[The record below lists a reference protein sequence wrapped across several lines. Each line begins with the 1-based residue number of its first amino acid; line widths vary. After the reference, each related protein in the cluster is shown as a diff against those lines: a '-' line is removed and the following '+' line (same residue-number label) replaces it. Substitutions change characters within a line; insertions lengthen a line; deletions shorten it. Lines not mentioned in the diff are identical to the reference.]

1 MKRIKFFLVAA
12 MLLISASGVQAQS
25 IGDLLTGLGKT
36 LVGDKATTAASLKGT
51 WTYTGPACEFESD
64 NLLSKA
70 GGSAVS
76 TKIENKITPVLKK
89 YGVHGIVYTFDGNGN
104 YTTKIKKRTIKGTYT
119 FDSKKKTI
127 TFKPHLR
134 QGVHRQCQ
142 HTKQP
147 DDTRVQRRQ
156 ADARAADHIK
166 HRSKAELHSRYHQHA
181 DEELQW
187 YALRIQTEE
196 VKG

>member
-36 LVGDKATTAASLKGT
+36 LVGDKVTTAASLKGT

-89 YGVHGIVYTFDGNGN
+89 YGVQGIVYTFDGNGN

-119 FDSKKKTI
+119 FNSKEKTI
-127 TFKPHLR
+127 TFKPHYGKEYTANVSILSN
-134 QGVHRQCQ
+134 QMTLVFNADKLMHVLQ
-142 HTKQP
+142 TISNTAAKQNS
-147 DDTRVQRRQ
+147 T
-156 ADARAADHIK
+156 AATINTLMK
-166 HRSKAELHSRYHQHA
+166 NYNGMRLGFRLK
-181 DEELQW
+181 
-187 YALRIQTEE
+187 
-196 VKG
+196 K

>member
-89 YGVHGIVYTFDGNGN
+89 YGVQGIVYTDR
-104 YTTKIKKRTIKGTYT
+104 K
-119 FDSKKKTI
+119 S
-127 TFKPHLR
+127 
-134 QGVHRQCQ
+134 V
-142 HTKQP
+142 
-147 DDTRVQRRQ
+147 V
-156 ADARAADHIK
+156 
-166 HRSKAELHSRYHQHA
+166 
-181 DEELQW
+181 
-187 YALRIQTEE
+187 
-196 VKG
+196 

>member
-25 IGDLLTGLGKT
+25 IGDLLTGLGKI

-89 YGVHGIVYTFDGNGN
+89 YGVQGIVYTFDGNGN

-127 TFKPHLR
+127 TFKPHYGKEYTANVSILSN
-134 QGVHRQCQ
+134 QMTLVFNADKLMHVLQ
-142 HTKQP
+142 TISNTAAKQNS
-147 DDTRVQRRQ
+147 T
-156 ADARAADHIK
+156 AATINTLMK
-166 HRSKAELHSRYHQHA
+166 SYNGMRLGFRLK
-181 DEELQW
+181 
-187 YALRIQTEE
+187 
-196 VKG
+196 K

>member
-70 GGSAVS
+70 GGSTVS

-89 YGVHGIVYTFDGNGN
+89 YGVQGIVYTFDGKCN

-127 TFKPHLR
+127 TFKPHYGKEYTANVSILSN
-134 QGVHRQCQ
+134 QMTLVFNADKLMHVLQ
-142 HTKQP
+142 TISNTAAKQNS
-147 DDTRVQRRQ
+147 T
-156 ADARAADHIK
+156 AATINTLMK
-166 HRSKAELHSRYHQHA
+166 SYNGMRLGFRLK
-181 DEELQW
+181 
-187 YALRIQTEE
+187 
-196 VKG
+196 K

>member
-89 YGVHGIVYTFDGNGN
+89 YGVQGIVYTFDGNDN
-104 YTTKIKKRTIKGTYT
+104 YTTTIKKRTIKGTYT
-119 FDSKKKTI
+119 FDSKKKII
-127 TFKPHLR
+127 TFKPHYGKEYTANVSILSN
-134 QGVHRQCQ
+134 QMTLVFNADKLMHVLQ
-142 HTKQP
+142 TISNTAAKQNS
-147 DDTRVQRRQ
+147 T
-156 ADARAADHIK
+156 AATINTLMK
-166 HRSKAELHSRYHQHA
+166 SYNGMRLGFRLK
-181 DEELQW
+181 
-187 YALRIQTEE
+187 
-196 VKG
+196 K

>member
-25 IGDLLTGLGKT
+25 IGDLLTSLGKT

-89 YGVHGIVYTFDGNGN
+89 YGVQGIVYTFDGNGN
-104 YTTKIKKRTIKGTYT
+104 YTTTIKKRTIKGTYT

-127 TFKPHLR
+127 TFKPHYGKEYTANVSILKN
-134 QGVHRQCQ
+134 QMTLVFNTDKLMHVLQ
-142 HTKQP
+142 TISNTAAKQNS
-147 DDTRVQRRQ
+147 T
-156 ADARAADHIK
+156 AATINTLMK
-166 HRSKAELHSRYHQHA
+166 SYNGMRLGFRLK
-181 DEELQW
+181 
-187 YALRIQTEE
+187 
-196 VKG
+196 K

>member
-36 LVGDKATTAASLKGT
+36 LVGDKTTTAASLKGT

-89 YGVHGIVYTFDGNGN
+89 YGVQGIVYTFDGNGN

-119 FDSKKKTI
+119 FNSKEKTI
-127 TFKPHLR
+127 TFKPHYGKEYTANVSILSN
-134 QGVHRQCQ
+134 QMTLVFNADKLMHVLQ
-142 HTKQP
+142 TISNTAAKQNS
-147 DDTRVQRRQ
+147 T
-156 ADARAADHIK
+156 AATINTLMK
-166 HRSKAELHSRYHQHA
+166 NYNGMRLGFRLK
-181 DEELQW
+181 
-187 YALRIQTEE
+187 
-196 VKG
+196 K

>member
-76 TKIENKITPVLKK
+76 TKIENKITPILKK
-89 YGVHGIVYTFDGNGN
+89 YGVQGIVYTFDGNGN

-119 FDSKKKTI
+119 FDNKKKTI
-127 TFKPHLR
+127 TFKPHYGKEYTANVSILSN
-134 QGVHRQCQ
+134 QMTLVFNADKLMHVLQ
-142 HTKQP
+142 TISNTAAKQNS
-147 DDTRVQRRQ
+147 T
-156 ADARAADHIK
+156 AATINTLMK
-166 HRSKAELHSRYHQHA
+166 NYNGMRLGFRLK
-181 DEELQW
+181 
-187 YALRIQTEE
+187 
-196 VKG
+196 K

>member
-1 MKRIKFFLVAA
+1 

-89 YGVHGIVYTFDGNGN
+89 YGVQGIVYTFDGNGN
-104 YTTKIKKRTIKGTYT
+104 YTTTIKKRTIKGTYT
-119 FDSKKKTI
+119 FDSKNKTI
-127 TFKPHLR
+127 TFKPHYGKEYTANVSILKN
-134 QGVHRQCQ
+134 QMTLVFNADKLMHVLQ
-142 HTKQP
+142 TISNTAAKQNS
-147 DDTRVQRRQ
+147 T
-156 ADARAADHIK
+156 AATINTLMK
-166 HRSKAELHSRYHQHA
+166 SYNGMRLGFRLK
-181 DEELQW
+181 
-187 YALRIQTEE
+187 
-196 VKG
+196 K

>member
-119 FDSKKKTI
+119 FDSKEKTI
-127 TFKPHLR
+127 TFKPHYGKEYTANVSILSN
-134 QGVHRQCQ
+134 QMTLVFNADKLMHVLQ
-142 HTKQP
+142 TISNTAAKQNS
-147 DDTRVQRRQ
+147 T
-156 ADARAADHIK
+156 AATINTLMK
-166 HRSKAELHSRYHQHA
+166 NYNGMRLGFRLK
-181 DEELQW
+181 
-187 YALRIQTEE
+187 
-196 VKG
+196 K

>member
-76 TKIENKITPVLKK
+76 TKIENKITLVLKK
-89 YGVHGIVYTFDGNGN
+89 YGVQGIVYTFDGNGN
-104 YTTKIKKRTIKGTYT
+104 YTTTIKKRTIKGTYT

-127 TFKPHLR
+127 TFKPHYGKEYTANVSILSN
-134 QGVHRQCQ
+134 QMTLVFNADKLMHVLQ
-142 HTKQP
+142 TISNTAAKQNS
-147 DDTRVQRRQ
+147 T
-156 ADARAADHIK
+156 AATINTLMK
-166 HRSKAELHSRYHQHA
+166 NYNGMRLGFRLK
-181 DEELQW
+181 
-187 YALRIQTEE
+187 
-196 VKG
+196 K

>member
-76 TKIENKITPVLKK
+76 TKIKNKITPVLKK
-89 YGVHGIVYTFDGNGN
+89 YGVQGIVYTFDGNGN

-127 TFKPHLR
+127 TFKPHYGKEYTANVSILSN
-134 QGVHRQCQ
+134 QMTLVFNADKLMHVLQ
-142 HTKQP
+142 TISNTAAKQNS
-147 DDTRVQRRQ
+147 T
-156 ADARAADHIK
+156 AATINTLMK
-166 HRSKAELHSRYHQHA
+166 SYNGMRLGFRLK
-181 DEELQW
+181 
-187 YALRIQTEE
+187 
-196 VKG
+196 K

>member
-89 YGVHGIVYTFDGNGN
+89 YGVQGIVYTFDGNGN
-104 YTTKIKKRTIKGTYT
+104 YTTTIKKRTIKGTYT

-127 TFKPHLR
+127 TFKPHYGKEYTANVSILKN
-134 QGVHRQCQ
+134 QMTLVFNTDKLMHVLQ
-142 HTKQP
+142 TISNTAAKQNS
-147 DDTRVQRRQ
+147 T
-156 ADARAADHIK
+156 AATINTLMK
-166 HRSKAELHSRYHQHA
+166 SYNGMRLGFRLK
-181 DEELQW
+181 
-187 YALRIQTEE
+187 
-196 VKG
+196 K

>member
-89 YGVHGIVYTFDGNGN
+89 YGVQGIV
-104 YTTKIKKRTIKGTYT
+104 YT

-127 TFKPHLR
+127 TFKPHYGKEYTANVSILSN
-134 QGVHRQCQ
+134 QMTLVFNADKLMHVLQ
-142 HTKQP
+142 TISNTAAKQNS
-147 DDTRVQRRQ
+147 T
-156 ADARAADHIK
+156 AATINTLMK
-166 HRSKAELHSRYHQHA
+166 SYNGMRLGFRLK
-181 DEELQW
+181 
-187 YALRIQTEE
+187 
-196 VKG
+196 K

>member
-76 TKIENKITPVLKK
+76 TKIENNITPVLKK
-89 YGVHGIVYTFDGNGN
+89 YGVQGIVYTFDGKGN

-127 TFKPHLR
+127 TFKPHYGKEYTANVSILNN
-134 QGVHRQCQ
+134 QMTLVFNADKLMHVLQ
-142 HTKQP
+142 TISNTAAKQNS
-147 DDTRVQRRQ
+147 T
-156 ADARAADHIK
+156 AATINTLMK
-166 HRSKAELHSRYHQHA
+166 NYNGMRLGFRLK
-181 DEELQW
+181 
-187 YALRIQTEE
+187 
-196 VKG
+196 K

>member
-1 MKRIKFFLVAA
+1 MKRIKFFLAA
-12 MLLISASGVQAQS
+12 VMLLISASGVQAQS

-76 TKIENKITPVLKK
+76 TKIENNITPVLKK
-89 YGVHGIVYTFDGNGN
+89 YGVQGIVYTFDGKGN

-127 TFKPHLR
+127 TFKPHYGKEYTANVSILNN
-134 QGVHRQCQ
+134 QMTLVFNADKLMHVLQ
-142 HTKQP
+142 TISNTAAKQNS
-147 DDTRVQRRQ
+147 T
-156 ADARAADHIK
+156 AATINTLMK
-166 HRSKAELHSRYHQHA
+166 NYNGMRLGFRLK
-181 DEELQW
+181 
-187 YALRIQTEE
+187 
-196 VKG
+196 K

>member
-36 LVGDKATTAASLKGT
+36 LVGDKATPAASRKGT
-51 WTYTGPACEFESD
+51 WTDTGPAWEVASAS
-64 NLLSKA
+64 LRSKA

-89 YGVHGIVYTFDGNGN
+89 YGVQGIVYTFDGNGN

-127 TFKPHLR
+127 TFKPHYGKEYTANVSIQNNQMTLVFNADKLMHVL
-134 QGVHRQCQ
+134 Q
-142 HTKQP
+142 TISNTAAKQNS
-147 DDTRVQRRQ
+147 T
-156 ADARAADHIK
+156 AATINTLMK
-166 HRSKAELHSRYHQHA
+166 SYNGMRLGFRLK
-181 DEELQW
+181 
-187 YALRIQTEE
+187 
-196 VKG
+196 K

>member
-76 TKIENKITPVLKK
+76 TKIENKIAPVLKK
-89 YGVHGIVYTFDGNGN
+89 YGVQGIVYTFDGNGN
-104 YTTKIKKRTIKGTYT
+104 YTTKIKKRTVKGTYT
-119 FDSKKKTI
+119 FDSKEKTI
-127 TFKPHLR
+127 TFKPHYGKEYTANVSILSN
-134 QGVHRQCQ
+134 QMTLVFNADKLMHVLQ
-142 HTKQP
+142 TISNTAAKQNS
-147 DDTRVQRRQ
+147 T
-156 ADARAADHIK
+156 AATINTLMK
-166 HRSKAELHSRYHQHA
+166 NYNGMRLGFRLK
-181 DEELQW
+181 
-187 YALRIQTEE
+187 
-196 VKG
+196 K

>member
-1 MKRIKFFLVAA
+1 

-89 YGVHGIVYTFDGNGN
+89 YGVQGIV
-104 YTTKIKKRTIKGTYT
+104 
-119 FDSKKKTI
+119 
-127 TFKPHLR
+127 
-134 QGVHRQCQ
+134 
-142 HTKQP
+142 
-147 DDTRVQRRQ
+147 
-156 ADARAADHIK
+156 
-166 HRSKAELHSRYHQHA
+166 
-181 DEELQW
+181 
-187 YALRIQTEE
+187 
-196 VKG
+196 

>member
-25 IGDLLTGLGKT
+25 IGDLLTGLGKI

-104 YTTKIKKRTIKGTYT
+104 YTTTIKKRTIKGTYT

-127 TFKPHLR
+127 TFKPHYGKEYTANVSILKN
-134 QGVHRQCQ
+134 QMTLVFNADKLMHVLQ
-142 HTKQP
+142 TISNTAAKQNS
-147 DDTRVQRRQ
+147 T
-156 ADARAADHIK
+156 AATINTLMK
-166 HRSKAELHSRYHQHA
+166 SYNGMRLGFRLK
-181 DEELQW
+181 
-187 YALRIQTEE
+187 
-196 VKG
+196 K

>member
-36 LVGDKATTAASLKGT
+36 LVGDKATTAARLKGT

-89 YGVHGIVYTFDGNGN
+89 YGVQGIVYTFDGNGN
-104 YTTKIKKRTIKGTYT
+104 YTTKIKKRTIKARTPST
-119 FDSKKKTI
+119 A
-127 TFKPHLR
+127 
-134 QGVHRQCQ
+134 
-142 HTKQP
+142 
-147 DDTRVQRRQ
+147 RRRPSPSSPTT
-156 ADARAADHIK
+156 ARSTPPMSA
-166 HRSKAELHSRYHQHA
+166 Y
-181 DEELQW
+181 
-187 YALRIQTEE
+187 
-196 VKG
+196 

>member
-76 TKIENKITPVLKK
+76 TKIENKIAPVLKK
-89 YGVHGIVYTFDGNGN
+89 YGVQGIVYTFDGNGN

-127 TFKPHLR
+127 TFKPHYGKEYTANVSILKN
-134 QGVHRQCQ
+134 QMTLVFNADKLMHVLQ
-142 HTKQP
+142 TISNTAAKQNS
-147 DDTRVQRRQ
+147 T
-156 ADARAADHIK
+156 AATINTLMK
-166 HRSKAELHSRYHQHA
+166 NYNGMRLGFRLK
-181 DEELQW
+181 
-187 YALRIQTEE
+187 
-196 VKG
+196 K

>member
-89 YGVHGIVYTFDGNGN
+89 YGVQGIVYTFDDNGN

-119 FDSKKKTI
+119 FNSKKKTI
-127 TFKPHLR
+127 TFKPHYGKEYTANVSILSN
-134 QGVHRQCQ
+134 QMTLVFNADKLMHVLQ
-142 HTKQP
+142 TISNTAAKQNS
-147 DDTRVQRRQ
+147 T
-156 ADARAADHIK
+156 AATINTLMK
-166 HRSKAELHSRYHQHA
+166 NYNGMRLGFRLK
-181 DEELQW
+181 
-187 YALRIQTEE
+187 
-196 VKG
+196 K

>member
-127 TFKPHLR
+127 TFKPHYGKEYTANVSILKN
-134 QGVHRQCQ
+134 QMTLVFNADKLMHVLQ
-142 HTKQP
+142 TISNTAAKQNS
-147 DDTRVQRRQ
+147 T
-156 ADARAADHIK
+156 AATINTLMK
-166 HRSKAELHSRYHQHA
+166 NYNGMRLGFRLK
-181 DEELQW
+181 
-187 YALRIQTEE
+187 
-196 VKG
+196 K

>member
-76 TKIENKITPVLKK
+76 TKIENKITPVLNK
-89 YGVHGIVYTFDGNGN
+89 YGVQGIVYTFDGNSN
-104 YTTKIKKRTIKGTYT
+104 YTTTIKKRTIKGTYT

-127 TFKPHLR
+127 TFKPHYGKEYTANVSILSN
-134 QGVHRQCQ
+134 QMTLVFNADKLMHVLQ
-142 HTKQP
+142 TISNTAAKQNS
-147 DDTRVQRRQ
+147 T
-156 ADARAADHIK
+156 AATINTLMK
-166 HRSKAELHSRYHQHA
+166 SYNGMRLGFRLK
-181 DEELQW
+181 
-187 YALRIQTEE
+187 
-196 VKG
+196 K

>member
-89 YGVHGIVYTFDGNGN
+89 YGVQGIVYTFDGNGN

-119 FDSKKKTI
+119 FDSNKKTI
-127 TFKPHLR
+127 TFKPHYGKEYTANVSILSN
-134 QGVHRQCQ
+134 QMTLVFNADKLMHVLQ
-142 HTKQP
+142 TISNTAAKQNS
-147 DDTRVQRRQ
+147 T
-156 ADARAADHIK
+156 AATINTLMK
-166 HRSKAELHSRYHQHA
+166 SYNGMRLGFRLK
-181 DEELQW
+181 
-187 YALRIQTEE
+187 
-196 VKG
+196 K

>member
-76 TKIENKITPVLKK
+76 IKIENKITPVLKK
-89 YGVHGIVYTFDGNGN
+89 YGVQGIVYTFDGNGN

-127 TFKPHLR
+127 TFKPHYGKEYTANVSILKN
-134 QGVHRQCQ
+134 QMTLVFNADKLMHVLQ
-142 HTKQP
+142 TISNTAAKQNS
-147 DDTRVQRRQ
+147 T
-156 ADARAADHIK
+156 AATINTLMK
-166 HRSKAELHSRYHQHA
+166 SYNGMRLGFRLK
-181 DEELQW
+181 
-187 YALRIQTEE
+187 
-196 VKG
+196 K